1 MSFRTRIGIYQLNE
15 QTLKQVQGDRK
26 RLSNAEAI
34 SIKTVAGEEVFKPLT
49 KKNLTPGAKNGVVV
63 I

>member
-1 MSFRTRIGIYQLNE
+1 M
-15 QTLKQVQGDRK
+15 LKQVQGDRK